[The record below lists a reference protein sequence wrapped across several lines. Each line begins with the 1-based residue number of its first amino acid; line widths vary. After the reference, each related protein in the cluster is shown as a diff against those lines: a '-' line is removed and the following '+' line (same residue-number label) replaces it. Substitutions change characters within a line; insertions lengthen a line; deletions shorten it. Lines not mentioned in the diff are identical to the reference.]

1 MNKWWLKLKLKRLKK
16 KGILS
21 EKAYEI
27 NKNDID
33 ELKSLED
40 QTKKDKI
47 VISDLEKSIG
57 TSLVIEHLKKDLK

>member
-1 MNKWWLKLKLKRLKK
+1 MNKWWLKLKLKRLRR

-21 EKAYEI
+21 EKAYEL

-33 ELKSLED
+33 ELKSLEN

-47 VISDLEKSIG
+47 VISKLEKSIG
-57 TSLVIEHLKKDLK
+57 ITLVIKCLKKDL